1 MMSMHVLGSAVLSV
15 AMPSVTVTVIVAVVL
30 HRACRP
36 AHEEVTPH

>member
-15 AMPSVTVTVIVAVVL
+15 AMPSVTVIVAVVL

-36 AHEEVTPH
+36 AREEVTPH